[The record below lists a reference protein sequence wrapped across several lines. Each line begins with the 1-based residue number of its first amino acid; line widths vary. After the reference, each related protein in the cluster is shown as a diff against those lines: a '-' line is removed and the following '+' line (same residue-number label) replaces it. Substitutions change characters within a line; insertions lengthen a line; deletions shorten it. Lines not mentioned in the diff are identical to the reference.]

1 MKDKVKLE
9 EQVSFLVGLLD
20 ERQLEKF
27 TCFFFINKK
36 IKMAKKIT
44 KKNSKVS
51 VSYRGT
57 SIFEV
62 ANYVHHETVRHCEYC
77 GKPMSRSDVN
87 DYGSLCER
95 CYMKE
100 YYG

>member
-1 MKDKVKLE
+1 MKVK
-9 EQVSFLVGLLD
+9 
-20 ERQLEKF
+20 
-27 TCFFFINKK
+27 NKT
-36 IKMAKKIT
+36 T

-51 VSYRGT
+51 VTYRVA
-57 SIFEV
+57 SILEV
-62 ANYVHHETVRHCEYC
+62 AHYVHHETVRHCEYC

-87 DYGSLCER
+87 NYGSLCES

>member
-1 MKDKVKLE
+1 MKDK
-9 EQVSFLVGLLD
+9 
-20 ERQLEKF
+20 
-27 TCFFFINKK
+27 KK
-36 IKMAKKIT
+36 TT

-51 VSYRGT
+51 VTYRGA

-62 ANYVHHETVRHCEYC
+62 ANYVHHETVRHCDYC
-77 GKPMSRSDVN
+77 GKSMNRSDVN
-87 DYGSLCER
+87 DYGTLCET